1 LVTGGVACAGDPFT
15 RVPVR
20 AAIISTD
27 NAVVRRTIITPPR
40 VRVYDQSSDNYN
52 PFPGAQGRVSFPA
65 MVGDITPCRG
75 RKVTSAT
82 GVSKVWGTSI

>member
-20 AAIISTD
+20 AATISTD

-40 VRVYDQSSDNYN
+40 VRADQCPDDN
-52 PFPGAQGRVSFPA
+52 PASRAEGRVSLPT
-65 MVGDITPCRG
+65 MDGDDTPSRG
-75 RKVTSAT
+75 RKVTNAT
-82 GVSKVWGTSI
+82 GVSKVW